1 MDRIVDEQFDLTS
14 VLKINSLEKRINQIY
29 LVLEEID
36 QKTKLQLEN
45 MPVTDTNKAQK
56 RAKSQIILPKS
67 KNDMKYRINT

>member
-1 MDRIVDEQFDLTS
+1 
-14 VLKINSLEKRINQIY
+14 
-29 LVLEEID
+29 
-36 QKTKLQLEN
+36 